1 MPKRRRKFGRSQ
13 KRGGDRKLGF
23 GGDGLEYVP
32 PVRGT
37 TGVVAV
43 VTNNTQL
50 SLKYIPKKTLLRQ
63 LQQIEVT
70 YSIVVDV
77 SLCLSFVLVVRLT
90 HNIVVQPNRLNVNLR
105 RDR

>member
-1 MPKRRRKFGRSQ
+1 MPKRRKKFGRSQ
-13 KRGGDRKLGF
+13 KRGGDRKLGD

-32 PVRGT
+32 LVRAAA
-37 TGVVAV
+37 GVVAV
-43 VTNNTQL
+43 TNDTQL

-77 SLCLSFVLVVRLT
+77 TLCLSFVVFVRLT
-90 HNIVVQPNRLNVNLR
+90 HNIIIQPNRLNVNLHR
-105 RDR
+105 GR

>member
-1 MPKRRRKFGRSQ
+1 MPKRRKKFGRSQ
-13 KRGGDRKLGF
+13 KRGGDRKLGD

-32 PVRGT
+32 LVRAAAA
-37 TGVVAV
+37 VVAV
-43 VTNNTQL
+43 TNDTQR

-77 SLCLSFVLVVRLT
+77 SLCLSFVVFVCLT
-90 HNIVVQPNRLNVNLR
+90 HNIIIQPNRLNVNLR

>member
-1 MPKRRRKFGRSQ
+1 MPKRRKKFGRSQ
-13 KRGGDRKLGF
+13 KRGGNRKLGD

-32 PVRGT
+32 LVRAAAA
-37 TGVVAV
+37 VVAV
-43 VTNNTQL
+43 TNDTQL

-77 SLCLSFVLVVRLT
+77 SLCLSFVVFVCLT
-90 HNIVVQPNRLNVNLR
+90 HNIIIQPNRLNLNLR

>member
-13 KRGGDRKLGF
+13 KRGGNRKLGN

-37 TGVVAV
+37 SGVVAV
-43 VTNNTQL
+43 TNDTQL

-77 SLCLSFVLVVRLT
+77 SLCVSFVLVVRLT
-90 HNIVVQPNRLNVNLR
+90 HNIVVQPNRLNVNLC

>member
-1 MPKRRRKFGRSQ
+1 MPKRRKKFGRSQ

-32 PVRGT
+32 LVRAAAA
-37 TGVVAV
+37 VVAV
-43 VTNNTQL
+43 INDTQL

-70 YSIVVDV
+70 YLIVVDV
-77 SLCLSFVLVVRLT
+77 SLCLSFVVFVRLT
-90 HNIVVQPNRLNVNLR
+90 HNIIIQPNRLNVNLR

>member
-1 MPKRRRKFGRSQ
+1 MPKRRKKFGRSQ
-13 KRGGDRKLGF
+13 KRGGNRKLGD

-32 PVRGT
+32 IVRAAA
-37 TGVVAV
+37 AV
-43 VTNNTQL
+43 VEVTNDTQR

-70 YSIVVDV
+70 YSIVVDDV
-77 SLCLSFVLVVRLT
+77 SLCLSFVVFLCLT
-90 HNIVVQPNRLNVNLR
+90 HNIIIQPNRLNLNLR